1 MAQTRE
7 ELLRGLNGIK
17 KEVEAVNRLQKKA
30 YETGKLRKA
39 YQPSLPP
46 NPEYSTSQQ
55 LYFTGVLG
63 GILSQILAV
72 IILFIMGETGAGIVF
87 LLYAGVITLII
98 YKKRNKPSKLRR
110 VLEILVLLGLIP
122 TNIKSVPFTLA
133 ALCIS
138 FFLIKI
144 MAKKSKERTLRLNA
158 ETAQRNEEIRKYNDG
173 IDSQIYEIQVQ
184 AQQHVAQAKSIGDTW
199 FPKDYYYMDAVSFF
213 ISAIGNLRADN
224 VKEMVNLYEDKKHKD
239 RMENKLKK
247 INGIAEQNAREQEI
261 LSWQMAFSNII
272 QLGQLWTMND
282 IGKKLDNNYYY

>member
-7 ELLRGLNGIK
+7 ELLRGLNEIK
-17 KEVEAVNRLQKKA
+17 KEVGAVNRLQKKA
-30 YETGKLRKA
+30 YELGKLRKA

-46 NPEYSTSQQ
+46 NPEYSTGQQ

-63 GILSQILAV
+63 GILLQTLT
-72 IILFIMGETGAGIVF
+72 IIMLFFMGETGAGILD
-87 LLYAGVITLII
+87 LLVWGVIILII
-98 YKKRNKPSKLRR
+98 YKKKNKPSKLRR
-110 VLEILVLLGLIP
+110 ALEIIVLLSLIP
-122 TNIKSVPFTLA
+122 TGIKSVPYILV

-138 FFLIKI
+138 FFLVKI
-144 MAKKSKERTLRLNA
+144 MAKKSKERILRLNE
-158 ETAQRNEEIRKYNDG
+158 ETAQRNEEIRRYNDE
-173 IDSQIYEIQVQ
+173 IDSQIYGVQVQ
-184 AQQHVAQAKSIGDTW
+184 AQQHVTQAKSIGGAW
-199 FPKDYYYMDAVSFF
+199 FPKDYYYMDAVNFF

-239 RMENKLKK
+239 RMEDRLKH